1 MEKVCILLA
10 NGFET
15 IEALTPLDYIR
26 RVGGEKS
33 AILVSTTGDLNV
45 KSAQGVTVKADCLID
60 ELDAET
66 LAAIIIPGGLP
77 GATSLRDN
85 DQVINLIKIMY
96 EDEKLVTAICAG
108 PIVLEKAG
116 ILSGK
121 NATSYPGFGDEM
133 ASAKYQNDRVVVD
146 ENIITARGPAIATD
160 FALEIVKKI
169 YGKKKFEE
177 IKSNILYDI

>member
-1 MEKVCILLA
+1 
-10 NGFET
+10 
-15 IEALTPLDYIR
+15 
-26 RVGGEKS
+26 
-33 AILVSTTGDLNV
+33 
-45 KSAQGVTVKADCLID
+45 
-60 ELDAET
+60 
-66 LAAIIIPGGLP
+66 
-77 GATSLRDN
+77 
-85 DQVINLIKIMY
+85 MY

>member
-1 MEKVCILLA
+1 MERVCIFLA

-15 IEALTPLDYIR
+15 IEALTPIDYLR
-26 RVGGEKS
+26 RAGGEKS

-45 KSAQGVTVKADCLID
+45 TSAQGVVVKADALID

-66 LAAIIIPGGLP
+66 LTAAIIPGGLP
-77 GATSLRDN
+77 GATNLRDN
-85 DQVINLIKIMY
+85 EQVINLVKILY
-96 EDEKLVTAICAG
+96 DDEKLIAAICAG

-121 NATSYPGFGDEM
+121 NATSYPGFEEEM

-177 IKSNILYDI
+177 IKSDILYDM

>member
-1 MEKVCILLA
+1 
-10 NGFET
+10 
-15 IEALTPLDYIR
+15 
-26 RVGGEKS
+26 
-33 AILVSTTGDLNV
+33 
-45 KSAQGVTVKADCLID
+45 
-60 ELDAET
+60 
-66 LAAIIIPGGLP
+66 
-77 GATSLRDN
+77 
-85 DQVINLIKIMY
+85 MY

-121 NATSYPGFGDEM
+121 NATSYPGFEEEM
-133 ASAKYQNDRVVVD
+133 ASANYQTDRVVVD

-177 IKSNILYDI
+177 IKSDILYDM